1 MFTRM
6 LSRHTR
12 RREPSSP
19 ALWQLSSSS
28 ALFAYNNSRGNDTS
42 GDDTRLP
49 ATDMN
54 ARTLSL
60 RPVRP
65 HRNLHLHRHGH
76 NSLWQTVKL

>member
-6 LSRHTR
+6 R
-12 RREPSSP
+12 PSSP
-19 ALWQLSSSS
+19 LWQLSSSS

-54 ARTLSL
+54 ARTSIA
-60 RPVRP
+60 PAGP
-65 HRNLHLHRHGH
+65 A
-76 NSLWQTVKL
+76 TP